1 MKRCISICFG
11 LAIAALCATA
21 CAQTISPVIV
31 EYDQKGDGKI
41 ELTNNTLSPLV
52 VILQPQSFSIS
63 PDGTAVYRPL
73 DPGIHVDLS
82 TTSVRL
88 EPTQKYYVFYKTHAE
103 SLPAWYTIYATFAP
117 LQRGPGLNVRIMLP
131 HTVYLY
137 QKGSLQKDDV
147 HIDQATY
154 DPAKKQ
160 VVIELENIS
169 KSYGRM
175 REGTVR
181 GGKDTA
187 AVSGFPLLPGNPRR
201 VEVPWTGKND
211 PDSIALHFD
220 HFDLKV
226 PVGTSAT
233 APAATLAMK

>member
-1 MKRCISICFG
+1 MKRSISTFIG
-11 LAIAALCATA
+11 VLVLAAASAAA
-21 CAQTISPVIV
+21 CAQTISPIIV
-31 EYDQKGDGKI
+31 EYNQKGEGKI

-52 VILQPQSFSIS
+52 VILQPQSFSIT

-88 EPTQKYYVFYKTHAE
+88 EPTQSYIVFYKTHADA
-103 SLPAWYTIYATFAP
+103 LPAWYTIYATFSP
-117 LQRGPGLNVRIMLP
+117 VQRGPGLNMRIMLP

-137 QKGSLQKDDV
+137 QKQSLQKEDV
-147 HIDQATY
+147 RVSSATY
-154 DPAKKQ
+154 DAVKKI
-160 VVIELENIS
+160 VVVEVENIS

-175 REGTVR
+175 REGTVHA
-181 GGKDTA
+181 GKETA
-187 AVSGFPLLPGNPRR
+187 PVSGFPLLPGNPRR

-220 HFDLKV
+220 RFEIKV
-226 PVGTSAT
+226 PVSET
-233 APAATLAMK
+233 APASTLAMK